1 MLLIVC
7 KEENNK
13 SSRVVEIEA
22 ENRRLQKKLSEFQTE
37 FKDIKNQEVTIR
49 RLEDRCK
56 ELESKAEEIV
66 QQRLSTLERGLREAH
81 VRAQSVAE

>member
-1 MLLIVC
+1 M
-7 KEENNK
+7 
-13 SSRVVEIEA
+13 EA
-22 ENRRLQKKLSEFQTE
+22 ENRRLQKKLSEFQSE

-66 QQRLSTLERGLREAH
+66 QQRLGALERGLRETH
-81 VRAQSVAE
+81 VRSPGKCICALS